1 MRTWTGWSCT
11 AAVGAVVVLGLA
23 ACNGGDDRPTTSA
36 TSSTTPSSSTSS
48 SSTAT
53 SARPSTTTSAT
64 VDPAKLPAEATEKTE
79 AGATAFARYFLER
92 TSQAAHE
99 GDPTLMDGL
108 SSKNCSGCA
117 AFRKLV
123 ADRAAKGQH
132 TDINSLR
139 IDLSQA
145 LPGSTPSKV
154 VVGLLVTDRRKR
166 VVDKDGQVVQ
176 TVRGAKFNT
185 EATLIWVDG
194 SWNVDALRLVR

>member
-1 MRTWTGWSCT
+1 
-11 AAVGAVVVLGLA
+11 
-23 ACNGGDDRPTTSA
+23 
-36 TSSTTPSSSTSS
+36 
-48 SSTAT
+48 
-53 SARPSTTTSAT
+53 
-64 VDPAKLPAEATEKTE
+64 
-79 AGATAFARYFLER
+79 
-92 TSQAAHE
+92 
-99 GDPTLMDGL
+99 
-108 SSKNCSGCA
+108 
-117 AFRKLV
+117 LV